1 MASWKKILTSGSA
14 VEASTLTLSGLS
26 GATETTA
33 LMINSSNVV
42 STRALGSA
50 AFSND
55 TIGTTTAALTA
66 GAGLNNGGGT
76 FTGAT
81 ARTFSV
87 NSGSMAAFFSSSAFS
102 KVSGHVE
109 IASTGVATIQAD
121 SVEGKMLNTNVAD
134 TSTIELSSD
143 SLSVLKVPN
152 ALTAGTGISAGGT
165 FDGAAART
173 FAVDI
178 DGLSAET
185 MATGDTIAFN
195 DDDDNGLH
203 KITVDN
209 LMITTPKLVSEDT
222 IAQAS
227 DYILFLDV
235 GATGYTKK
243 ESVAD
248 FVVAINGTG
257 LGASSGVLNVDLS
270 GESAVTIGASTSEV
284 TVGDNLT
291 VAGDLTVNGATTTIT
306 SINTQVRD
314 PFIFLASGSS
324 GTNLDA
330 GIIVQSGS
338 AHNSGSALYHD
349 ISKQR
354 WAVTKQVG
362 KTHTGTTLTEQGML
376 VTAQALGDD
385 GDPVAADVK
394 YGVGEIAI
402 KNNGE
407 VWIYS

>member
-14 VEASTLTLSGLS
+14 VEATTLTLSGLS

-33 LMINSSNVV
+33 LMINSSDVV

-76 FTGAT
+76 FNGST
-81 ARTFSV
+81 ARTFSI
-87 NSGSMAAFFSSSAFS
+87 NSGSMAAFYSSSAFS
-102 KVSGHVE
+102 KVSGE
-109 IASTGVATIQAD
+109 ISIAGNGAATVANNVIDESNLKT
-121 SVEGKMLNTNVAD
+121 SV
-134 TSTIELSSD
+134 
-143 SLSVLKVPN
+143 
-152 ALTAGTGISAGGT
+152 AGTGLTGGNGT
-165 FDGAAART
+165 ALS
-173 FAVDI
+173 I
-178 DGLSAET
+178 DVNGLDAEVI
-185 MATGDTIAFN
+185 ATGDTIVFN
-195 DDDDNGLH
+195 DSGDNGVH
-203 KITVDN
+203 KESIDDLFKIGPALVD
-209 LMITTPKLVSEDT
+209 EDA

-227 DYILFLDV
+227 DYILFLN
-235 GATGYTKK
+235 GGSSGETKK

-248 FVVAINGTG
+248 FVDAINGTG
-257 LGASSGVLNVDLS
+257 LSAGSGQLSVDLS
-270 GESAVTIGASTSEV
+270 GLSSVTIGAGTSEV

-306 SINTQVRD
+306 STNTQVAD
-314 PFIFLASGSS
+314 PFIFLASGSA

-349 ISKQR
+349 TSKQR

-362 KTHTGTTLTEQGML
+362 KTHTGSTLTEQGMI

>member
-14 VEASTLTLSGLS
+14 VEATTLTLSGLS

-42 STRALGSA
+42 STRALGSN
-50 AFSND
+50 AFTST
-55 TIGTTTAALTA
+55 TIGTTTAALTSGPGLSGSFTFN
-66 GAGLNNGGGT
+66 GAD
-76 FTGAT
+76 
-81 ARTFSV
+81 ARTLSV
-87 NSGSMAAFFSSSAFS
+87 DSASLAAFYSSSAFS
-102 KVSGHVE
+102 KVSGDVQ
-109 IASTGVATIQAD
+109 IAGDGVATIQAD
-121 SVEGKMLNTNVAD
+121 SVEGTMLNTNVAD

-209 LMITTPKLVSEDT
+209 LMTTTPKLVSEAA

-227 DYILFLDV
+227 DYILFLDG
-235 GATGYTKK
+235 GATGDTKK

-248 FVVAINGTG
+248 FVDAINGTG

-306 SINTQVRD
+306 STNTQVKD

-385 GDPVAADVK
+385 GDPVEADVK

>member
-26 GATETTA
+26 GASETTA

-42 STRALGSA
+42 STRALGSN
-50 AFSND
+50 AFTST
-55 TIGTTTAALTA
+55 TIGTTTAALTSGPGLSGSFTFN
-66 GAGLNNGGGT
+66 GA
-76 FTGAT
+76 A
-81 ARTFSV
+81 ARTLSV
-87 NSGSMAAFFSSSAFS
+87 DSASLAAFYSSSAFS
-102 KVSGHVE
+102 KVSGDVQ
-109 IASTGVATIQAD
+109 IAGTGVATIQAD
-121 SVEGKMLNTNVAD
+121 SVEGTMLHTNAAD
-134 TSTIELSSD
+134 TTTLELSSD

-227 DYILFLDV
+227 DYILFLDG
-235 GATGYTKK
+235 GATGDTKK

-248 FVVAINGTG
+248 FVDAINGTG

-306 SINTQVRD
+306 STNTQVKD

-349 ISKQR
+349 TSKQR

-362 KTHTGTTLTEQGML
+362 KTHTGSTLTEQGML

-385 GDPVAADVK
+385 GAPVAADVK

>member
-14 VEASTLTLSGLS
+14 VEATTLTLSGLS

-33 LMINSSNVV
+33 LMINSSDVV
-42 STRALGSA
+42 STRALGSN
-50 AFSND
+50 AFTST

-76 FTGAT
+76 FNGST
-81 ARTFSV
+81 ARTFSI
-87 NSGSMAAFFSSSAFS
+87 NSGSMAAFYSSSAFS
-102 KVSGHVE
+102 KVSGE
-109 IASTGVATIQAD
+109 ISI
-121 SVEGKMLNTNVAD
+121 
-134 TSTIELSSD
+134 
-143 SLSVLKVPN
+143 
-152 ALTAGTGISAGGT
+152 AGTGAATVANNVIDESNLKTSVAGTGLTGGNGT
-165 FDGAAART
+165 ALS
-173 FAVDI
+173 I
-178 DGLSAET
+178 DVNGLDAEVI
-185 MATGDTIAFN
+185 ATGDTIVFN
-195 DDDDNGLH
+195 DSGDNGVH
-203 KITVDN
+203 KESIDDLFKIGPALVD
-209 LMITTPKLVSEDT
+209 EDA

-227 DYILFLDV
+227 DYILFLN
-235 GATGYTKK
+235 GGSSGETKK

-248 FVVAINGTG
+248 FVDAINGTG
-257 LGASSGVLNVDLS
+257 LSAGSGQLSVDLS
-270 GESAVTIGASTSEV
+270 GLSSVTIGAGTSEV

-306 SINTQVRD
+306 STNTQVAD
-314 PFIFLASGSS
+314 PFIFLASGSA

-349 ISKQR
+349 TSKQR

-362 KTHTGTTLTEQGML
+362 KTHTGSTLTEQGMI